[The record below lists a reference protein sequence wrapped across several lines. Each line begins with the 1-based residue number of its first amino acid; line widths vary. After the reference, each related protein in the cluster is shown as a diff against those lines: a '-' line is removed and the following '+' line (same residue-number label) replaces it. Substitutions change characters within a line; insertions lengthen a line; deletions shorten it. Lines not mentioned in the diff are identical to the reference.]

1 MRLERCTH
9 ASGRKVKLGGS
20 VCKYVRQGSKWFEW
34 RYAWLL
40 RAEYSIVPKYF
51 TQYFTTLSKMGT
63 VPRVHLR
70 EASAL
75 WRVVIAILF
84 TYGALRSSWE
94 LVETCPWVPDRIG
107 INLKRGKNRSTRR
120 KTSRSKGE
128 NQQQTQPMTRVEARN
143 RTRATLVD
151 RGEWFH
157 HCTVLAN
164 SVNWQLEERTEERQ
178 LPICSNQGCLF

>member
-1 MRLERCTH
+1 M
-9 ASGRKVKLGGS
+9 LG
-20 VCKYVRQGSKWFEW
+20 YDWF
-34 RYAWLL
+34 L
-40 RAEYSIVPKYF
+40 RAEYSTVPKYF

-63 VPRVHLR
+63 VPRVHLI

-75 WRVVIAILF
+75 WRVVIVILF

-164 SVNWQLEERTEERQ
+164 SVNRQLEERTEERQ
-178 LPICSNQGCLF
+178 LPIRSNQGCLF